1 MTLFPETNNWRAG
14 MQDVSAAIDDAMG
27 ELVTVTPTRSGG
39 VNFPSIPE
47 PDKSVTV
54 TAVFTRKPE
63 SAFGASRTHGGQTVS
78 PLISTSK
85 PVFQFGYSVLP
96 FAIRQYYRI
105 TLLRTGELFEVT
117 DVKDDGVSR
126 LTVDVN
132 QLGRQKD
139 AAPIKVT
146 PVAPIVMRS

>member
-14 MQDVSAAIDDAMG
+14 MQDVSAAIDDTVG

-47 PDKSVTV
+47 PEKSATV
-54 TAVFTRKPE
+54 TAVFTRK
-63 SAFGASRTHGGQTVS
+63 ATTALGGGSTFRGHNVM
-78 PLISTSK
+78 PLVSTSK

-126 LTVDVN
+126 FTVEVN
-132 QLGRQKD
+132 ELSRQKD
-139 AAPIKVT
+139 SVPMKVT
-146 PVAPIVMRS
+146 PVAPIVGPS